1 MKEYV
6 CKFYEINKKFRMD
19 DALIFLVEV
28 KSGVLVSMVKYQ
40 FWESLK

>member
-6 CKFYEINKKFRMD
+6 CKFYEINKKFLMD
-19 DALIFLVEV
+19 GALIFLVEV
-28 KSGVLVSMVKYQ
+28 KSGVSVSMVKYQ

>member
-19 DALIFLVEV
+19 GALIFLVEV
-28 KSGVLVSMVKYQ
+28 KSGVSMMKYQ